1 MFCSSTC
8 VTVDATQSGMTRSR
22 CGFPQP
28 AAVSGFP
35 SASTTFVIA
44 IGFE

>member
-1 MFCSSTC
+1 
-8 VTVDATQSGMTRSR
+8 VTVDATQSGITRSW

-28 AAVSGFP
+28 ASVSTLP

-44 IGFE
+44 IGLE